1 MFWKSTIPL
10 TNEGCWFSFCS
21 GLLFRRQLSPRCS
34 LRVSLKRR
42 DWEIIWENALC
53 GLSTLVGLRFIL
65 LSYGKACPPPPPPTL
80 SLLSRSFFPFF
91 FFSFCGLALVICSTQ
106 NQQKPQPLDWPY
118 MWKSIQRNVALLLIK
133 PGLSVCVCIW
143 GSFFKNYLSK
153 LGQWSFFFKAHGSTF
168 ISRLL
173 FGLSYSSCFSRH
185 GVTSK
190 PSNLDAFS
198 PKHGCNVLGWLSS
211 SHFHQD
217 VPNILL

>member
-1 MFWKSTIPL
+1 MSLGCFCFVRIFKKYIFLVTKHPPGSLQVVNSMCARVRVMFWKSAIPL

-53 GLSTLVGLRFIL
+53 GLSTLVGLRFIQ
-65 LSYGKACPPPPPPTL
+65 LSYGKTCPPPPPPTL
-80 SLLSRSFFPFF
+80 SLLSRPFFPFF

-118 MWKSIQRNVALLLIK
+118 MWKSILRNVALLLIK

-143 GSFFKNYLSK
+143 GSFFFK
-153 LGQWSFFFKAHGSTF
+153 LFE
-168 ISRLL
+168 
-173 FGLSYSSCFSRH
+173 
-185 GVTSK
+185 
-190 PSNLDAFS
+190 
-198 PKHGCNVLGWLSS
+198 
-211 SHFHQD
+211 
-217 VPNILL
+217 